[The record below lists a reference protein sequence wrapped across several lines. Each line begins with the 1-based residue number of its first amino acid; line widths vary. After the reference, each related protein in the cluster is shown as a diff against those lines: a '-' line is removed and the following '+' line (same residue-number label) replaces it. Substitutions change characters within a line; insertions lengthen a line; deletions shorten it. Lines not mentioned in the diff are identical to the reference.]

1 MEALRTL
8 SRRTL
13 AAATAVLIFAA
24 LAFAYFLDVTD
35 NEDGEGDVV
44 GWLIVSAVA
53 SLITAALLLRFVPAS
68 EADQD
73 RDNKPAR
80 RALMLGVLSVVTL
93 VVFWTG
99 LPFALGVPALALAA
113 TGRARAPQEGHG
125 GQATAAAVLASLA
138 VVLGIVACIVG

>member
-35 NEDGEGDVV
+35 NEEGEGDVV

-53 SLITAALLLRFVPAS
+53 SAIAAALLLRFVPAT
-68 EADQD
+68 EADPD
-73 RDNKPAR
+73 GDNKPAR
-80 RALMLGVLSVVTL
+80 RALILSVLSVITL
-93 VVFWTG
+93 AVFWTG
-99 LPFALGVPALALAA
+99 LPFALAVPGLALAA
-113 TGRARAPQEGHG
+113 TGRARASQQGHG

-138 VVLGIVACIVG
+138 IVLGLVVCVTG